1 MGTCHSKSDKIKRDK
16 NHNRQKMFKFGISFG
31 RNDLNLEGHLQ
42 MGYNSKTIKNYGSID
57 KQLNLPESTTLA
69 VTEHNDQVTETSENY
84 FFMTQIHA
92 FFVSLVKKE
101 EMAQATVDKCLE
113 SVYYDPKGRGS

>member
-1 MGTCHSKSDKIKRDK
+1 M
-16 NHNRQKMFKFGISFG
+16 
-31 RNDLNLEGHLQ
+31 EGHLQ

-92 FFVSLVKKE
+92 FFVSLVKRE